1 MFGSPMTDHRSPS
14 LDFALEIDFS
24 DVLTNP
30 ILDIAARVW
39 EPSRYEAFKV
49 CYRSMRRI
57 DDLVDDLKSEY
68 GAVPEGLSVHA
79 EREISAWLGKLRAGT
94 LDDEY
99 GRLFLVT
106 TKSFGIPLWPWERLG
121 KAMVFDLQHEGFA
134 NFHVFLRYCEGAAIS
149 PAAVFMHLCGVRQK
163 GDIHDAP
170 LYDIRKGARDLAIFS
185 YLTHIM
191 RDFEK
196 DQKAGLNYFADSILR
211 HAGIAAHE
219 VRELALT
226 GKVDTRLREVFRV
239 YHAIAERYQQR
250 ARAVVDATLVC
261 LEPRYQLSLELI
273 YVLYSQIFER
283 IVPATGTFGG
293 CDLNPTPEEVAGA
306 VQLTIERFR
315 PVERENVSHGD
326 SGR

>member
-1 MFGSPMTDHRSPS
+1 MFASLMSDHRSPS

-24 DVLTNP
+24 GVLTNP

-39 EPSRYEAFKV
+39 EPSRYEAFQV

-57 DDLVDDLKSEY
+57 DDLVDDLKAEY
-68 GAVPEGLSVHA
+68 GAVPSDLAVHA
-79 EREISAWLGKLRAGT
+79 EREIALWLGKLQAGS
-94 LDDEY
+94 LDDDY
-99 GRLFLVT
+99 GRLFLATVQ
-106 TKSFGIPLWPWERLG
+106 SFAIPLWPWERLG
-121 KAMVFDLQHEGFA
+121 QAMVFDLQHEGFA

-163 GDIHDAP
+163 GDIHDVP
-170 LYDIRKGARDLAIFS
+170 LYDIRKAARDLAIFS

-196 DQKAGLNYFADSILR
+196 DQTAGLNYFADSILR
-211 HAGIAAHE
+211 HAGITAHE
-219 VRELALT
+219 VRDLALS

-239 YHAIAERYQQR
+239 YHTIAKRYQQR
-250 ARAVVDATLVC
+250 ARAVVDGTLVY

-273 YVLYSQIFER
+273 YTLYTQIFER
-283 IVPATGTFGG
+283 INPAIGTFGKA
-293 CDLNPTPEEVAGA
+293 DHNPTPEEVATA

-315 PVERENVSHGD
+315 PVE
-326 SGR
+326 SGGASR